1 MRFIREK
8 KPIPLISVDID
19 YQKSIPIEDIASR
32 LDMNF
37 NRGKS
42 CFCPDPNCPDN
53 ISKNRGAHINTKNN
67 TIHCFVCG
75 GTWNPFTL
83 FGLKQFGYDNRQCFT
98 HEGIVTIGQFIADDL
113 GFGGT
118 KELKPKENDC
128 RYPKMPSVTF
138 HKDINRDKTTT
149 IPLWRAV
156 GLARNPFASTVI
168 PASEEK
174 GIRTAEN
181 VSIPASDAALILS
194 MKCIETLKEI
204 DDYISTLTS
213 STLSSTF
220 VIDITKEQEVIENY
234 TNKLHPLLDEAAK
247 KTLTS
252 ELLYQFVMSDR
263 TALKAHLKSAF
274 PDEINEIIG
283 SLSRLY
289 PDFSLETLSFEDKEE
304 DMEGGE
310 DYDAER

>member
-1 MRFIREK
+1 
-8 KPIPLISVDID
+8 
-19 YQKSIPIEDIASR
+19 
-32 LDMNF
+32 
-37 NRGKS
+37 
-42 CFCPDPNCPDN
+42 
-53 ISKNRGAHINTKNN
+53 
-67 TIHCFVCG
+67 
-75 GTWNPFTL
+75 
-83 FGLKQFGYDNRQCFT
+83 
-98 HEGIVTIGQFIADDL
+98 
-113 GFGGT
+113 
-118 KELKPKENDC
+118 
-128 RYPKMPSVTF
+128 MPSVTF

-181 VSIPASDAALILS
+181 VSIPASDAALMLS